1 MGLVPCV
8 SNSASAATAA
18 MMMMVMVTVKT
29 ISTLYGANHH
39 DGRTARSI
47 LPPPSFSPRC
57 IWPASGRESPQ
68 ETERVRALAHVGAF
82 PNFLVKGF
90 LLALPGQLFFC
101 GQLCYS

>member
-47 LPPPSFSPRC
+47 LPPPSSLLFPSLHLARIWTSIAPRD
-57 IWPASGRESPQ
+57 
-68 ETERVRALAHVGAF
+68 
-82 PNFLVKGF
+82 
-90 LLALPGQLFFC
+90 
-101 GQLCYS
+101 

>member
-18 MMMMVMVTVKT
+18 MMMMMMMMVMVTVKT

-47 LPPPSFSPRC
+47 LPPPSSLLFPSLHLARILTRIAPRD
-57 IWPASGRESPQ
+57 
-68 ETERVRALAHVGAF
+68 
-82 PNFLVKGF
+82 
-90 LLALPGQLFFC
+90 
-101 GQLCYS
+101 